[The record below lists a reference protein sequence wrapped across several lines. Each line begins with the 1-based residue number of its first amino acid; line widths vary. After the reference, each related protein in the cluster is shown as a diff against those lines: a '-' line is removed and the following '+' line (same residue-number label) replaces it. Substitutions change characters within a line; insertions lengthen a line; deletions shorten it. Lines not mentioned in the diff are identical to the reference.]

1 MNSQCISV
9 IMLLIIIFLLIF
21 LLMSHINKK
30 TENFQTSI
38 PDTSLGEVK
47 EKNGFMLNPRVVA

>member
-38 PDTSLGEVK
+38 PDTSLGE
-47 EKNGFMLNPRVVA
+47 